1 MLSAFWEDH
10 RGVLADVFFNVDSIR
25 FHVLLGQHHWE
36 LVVVWRLICRVV
48 LRCDLQTVTVLV

>member
-1 MLSAFWEDH
+1 MLCAFWEDH
-10 RGVLADVFFNVDSIR
+10 GGVLADVLFDVDSLW
-25 FHVLLGQHHWE
+25 FHVFLGQHHWE